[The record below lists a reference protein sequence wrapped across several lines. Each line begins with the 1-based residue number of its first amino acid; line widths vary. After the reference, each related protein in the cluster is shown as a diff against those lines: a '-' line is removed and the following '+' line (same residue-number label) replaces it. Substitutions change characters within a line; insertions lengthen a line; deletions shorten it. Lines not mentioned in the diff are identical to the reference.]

1 VSALALKDLML
12 IRKEKSA
19 FVFVALSLALPPLFA
34 EGSAFALALAALPA
48 YYVAAWACGMDFKY
62 RADRF
67 LCSLPAPRALIVA
80 QRFAGVLA
88 SWAAS
93 IALAALV
100 WAAMAALGTGLPPA
114 GLFAAALLS
123 LAETMI
129 VVGLYLAAY
138 YVVGYQNARW
148 AIILIIGLGGAAA
161 GALGSTRSAGAGG
174 ASPADAFG
182 ALLSGGAGTG
192 FYIAAVL
199 AALAVYAVSY
209 LVSVAAYSRKQF

>member
-19 FVFVALSLALPPLFA
+19 FVFVALSLALPLLFA
-34 EGSAFALALAALPA
+34 EGSAFALALAAL
-48 YYVAAWACGMDFKY
+48 
-62 RADRF
+62 
-67 LCSLPAPRALIVA
+67 
-80 QRFAGVLA
+80 
-88 SWAAS
+88 
-93 IALAALV
+93 V
-100 WAAMAALGTGLPPA
+100 WAAMAALGTDLAPA

-129 VVGLYLAAY
+129 LVGPYLAAY

-148 AIILIIGLGGAAA
+148 AIILIIGLGSAAA
-161 GALGSTRSAGAGG
+161 GALGSTRNAGAGG

-182 ALLSGGAGTG
+182 VLLSGGAGTG
-192 FYIAAVL
+192 FYLAAVL

-209 LVSVAAYSRKQF
+209 LVSVAAYRRKQI